1 MDYLEL
7 SKALNAFGKYVIQ
20 QSRSNLT
27 KGKPPYGDKNDT
39 GALYNSLKYE
49 PRQEEGAF
57 LIDFIM
63 EDYGAFVDEGVR
75 GAGSSSNN
83 RTSPFKFGSG
93 TGKKGGLTKGIS
105 KWIKQKPIKQWKDK
119 KTGKFLSYKS
129 MTFLIARSIYNKGTK
144 PSLFFTK
151 PFYSAFKRLP
161 VEIIKAFK
169 LDIEKAIVLGTKR

>member
-1 MDYLEL
+1 MDYAEL
-7 SKALNAFGKYVIQ
+7 NKALNAFGKYVIQ

-27 KGKPPYGDKNDT
+27 KKGKNSTSD
-39 GALYNSLKYE
+39 LYNSLKYE
-49 PRQEEGAF
+49 LTEESANF
-57 LIDFIM
+57 LLEFLQ
-63 EDYGAFVDEGVR
+63 EDYGDFVDQGVR

-151 PFYSAFKRLP
+151 PFYQAFKRLP
-161 VEIIKAFK
+161 LEIVKAFK
-169 LDIEKAIVLGTKR
+169 LDIEKAIVLGTKK

>member
-7 SKALNAFGKYVIQ
+7 NKALNGFGKYVIQ

-27 KGKPPYGDKNDT
+27 KGKKNSTSD
-39 GALYNSLKYE
+39 LYNSLKYDIT
-49 PRQEEGAF
+49 EEQGNF
-57 LIDFIM
+57 LLDFLM
-63 EDYGAFVDEGVR
+63 EDYGDFVDQGVR

-93 TGKKGGLTKGIS
+93 TGKKGGLTKGIE

-119 KTGKFLSYKS
+119 KTGRFLSYKS
-129 MTFLIARSIYNKGTK
+129 MKFLIARSIYNKGTK

-161 VEIIKAFK
+161 VDIVKAFK

>member
-7 SKALNAFGKYVIQ
+7 NKALNGFGKYVIQ

-27 KGKPPYGDKNDT
+27 KGKKNSTSD
-39 GALYNSLKYE
+39 LYNSLKYDIT
-49 PRQEEGAF
+49 EEQGNF
-57 LIDFIM
+57 LLDFLM
-63 EDYGAFVDEGVR
+63 EDYGDFVDQGVR

-93 TGKKGGLTKGIS
+93 TGKKGGLTKGIE

-161 VEIIKAFK
+161 VEIVKAFK

>member
-7 SKALNAFGKYVIQ
+7 NKALNGFGKYVIQ

-27 KGKPPYGDKNDT
+27 KGKKNSTSD
-39 GALYNSLKYE
+39 LYNSLKYDIT
-49 PRQEEGAF
+49 EEQGNF
-57 LIDFIM
+57 LLDFLM
-63 EDYGAFVDEGVR
+63 EDYGDFVDQGVR

-93 TGKKGGLTKGIS
+93 TGKKGGLTKGIE

-129 MTFLIARSIYNKGTK
+129 MKFLIARSIYNKGTK

-161 VEIIKAFK
+161 VEIVKAFK

>member
-7 SKALNAFGKYVIQ
+7 NKALNGFGKYVIQ

-27 KGKPPYGDKNDT
+27 KGKKNSTSD
-39 GALYNSLKYE
+39 LYNSLKYDIT
-49 PRQEEGAF
+49 EEQGNF
-57 LIDFIM
+57 LLDFLM
-63 EDYGAFVDEGVR
+63 EDYGDFVDQGVR

-93 TGKKGGLTKGIS
+93 TGKKGGLTKGIE

-129 MTFLIARSIYNKGTK
+129 MKFLIARSIYNKGTK

-161 VEIIKAFK
+161 VDIVKAFK

>member
-63 EDYGAFVDEGVR
+63 EDYENTEKFRFSFKMTRFEM
-75 GAGSSSNN
+75 SS
-83 RTSPFKFGSG
+83 RTCSS
-93 TGKKGGLTKGIS
+93 
-105 KWIKQKPIKQWKDK
+105 
-119 KTGKFLSYKS
+119 
-129 MTFLIARSIYNKGTK
+129 
-144 PSLFFTK
+144 
-151 PFYSAFKRLP
+151 
-161 VEIIKAFK
+161 
-169 LDIEKAIVLGTKR
+169 

>member
-7 SKALNAFGKYVIQ
+7 NKALNGFGKYVIQ

-27 KGKPPYGDKNDT
+27 KGKKNSTSD
-39 GALYNSLKYE
+39 LYNSLKYDIT
-49 PRQEEGAF
+49 EEQGNF
-57 LIDFIM
+57 LLDFLM
-63 EDYGAFVDEGVR
+63 EDYGDFVDQGVR

-93 TGKKGGLTKGIS
+93 TGKKGGLTKGIE

-129 MTFLIARSIYNKGTK
+129 MKFLIARSIYNKGTK

-161 VEIIKAFK
+161 IEIVKAFK

>member
-1 MDYLEL
+1 
-7 SKALNAFGKYVIQ
+7 
-20 QSRSNLT
+20 
-27 KGKPPYGDKNDT
+27 
-39 GALYNSLKYE
+39 
-49 PRQEEGAF
+49 
-57 LIDFIM
+57 M
-63 EDYGAFVDEGVR
+63 EDYGDFVDQGVR

-93 TGKKGGLTKGIS
+93 TGKKGGLTKGIE

-129 MTFLIARSIYNKGTK
+129 MKFLIARSIYNKGTK

-161 VEIIKAFK
+161 VDIVKAFK

>member
-63 EDYGAFVDEGVR
+63 EDYGAFVDEGWM

-93 TGKKGGLTKGIS
+93 TGKKGGLTKGIE
-105 KWIKQKPIKQWKDK
+105 KWIKRKPIKQWKDK
-119 KTGKFLSYKS
+119 KTGKKKCSACGREGGES
-129 MTFLIARSIYNKGTK
+129 RSKYPKCRPTPSACSKKANYGKQSKEGKKG
-144 PSLFFTK
+144 
-151 PFYSAFKRLP
+151 
-161 VEIIKAFK
+161 
-169 LDIEKAIVLGTKR
+169 

>member
-27 KGKPPYGDKNDT
+27 KEKKNSTSD
-39 GALYNSLKYE
+39 LYNSLKYE
-49 PRQEEGAF
+49 LTEENKNF
-57 LIDFIM
+57 LLEFLQ
-63 EDYGAFVDEGVR
+63 EDYGDFVDQGVR

-83 RTSPFKFGSG
+83 KTSPFKFGSG
-93 TGKKGGLTKGIS
+93 TGKKGGLTKGIE

-161 VEIIKAFK
+161 VEIVKAFK
-169 LDIEKAIVLGTKR
+169 LDIEKAIVLGTKK

>member
-27 KGKPPYGDKNDT
+27 KRGKNSTSD
-39 GALYNSLKYE
+39 LYNSLKYE
-49 PRQEEGAF
+49 LTEENKNF
-57 LIDFIM
+57 LLEFLQ
-63 EDYGAFVDEGVR
+63 EDYGDFVDQGVR

-83 RTSPFKFGSG
+83 KTSPFKFGSG
-93 TGKKGGLTKGIS
+93 TGKKGGLTKGIE

-161 VEIIKAFK
+161 VEIVKAFK
-169 LDIEKAIVLGTKR
+169 LDIEKAIVLGTKK

>member
-7 SKALNAFGKYVIQ
+7 NKALNGFGKYVIQ

-27 KGKPPYGDKNDT
+27 KGKKNSTSD
-39 GALYNSLKYE
+39 LYNSLKYDIT
-49 PRQEEGAF
+49 EEQGNF
-57 LIDFIM
+57 LLDFLM
-63 EDYGAFVDEGVR
+63 EDYGDFVDQGVR

-93 TGKKGGLTKGIS
+93 TGKKGGLTKGIE

-119 KTGKFLSYKS
+119 RTGRFLSYKS
-129 MTFLIARSIYNKGTK
+129 MKFLIARSIYNKGTK

-161 VEIIKAFK
+161 VEIVKAFK

>member
-1 MDYLEL
+1 MIYQEL
-7 SKALNAFGKYVIQ
+7 NKALNEFGKYVIQ

-27 KGKPPYGDKNDT
+27 KEKKKSTGD
-39 GALYNSLKYE
+39 LYNSLKYKT
-49 PRQEEGAF
+49 RQQDGAF

-93 TGKKGGLTKGIS
+93 TGKKGGLTNGIE

-119 KTGKFLSYKS
+119 KTGKFLSYES
-129 MTFLIARSIYNKGTK
+129 MKFLIARSIYNKGIK
-144 PSLFFTK
+144 PSFFFTK
-151 PFYSAFKRLP
+151 PFYQAFKRLP
-161 VEIIKAFK
+161 TDIIKAYR
-169 LDIEKAIVLGTKR
+169 LDIEKAIVLGTKK

>member
-7 SKALNAFGKYVIQ
+7 NKALNGFGKYVIQ

-27 KGKPPYGDKNDT
+27 KGKKNSTSD
-39 GALYNSLKYE
+39 LYNSLKYDIT
-49 PRQEEGAF
+49 EEQGNF
-57 LIDFIM
+57 LLDFLM
-63 EDYGAFVDEGVR
+63 EDYGDFVDQGVR

-93 TGKKGGLTKGIS
+93 TGKKGGLTKGIE

-129 MTFLIARSIYNKGTK
+129 MKFLIARSIYNKGTK

-161 VEIIKAFK
+161 IEIVKAFK
-169 LDIEKAIVLGTKR
+169 LDIEKAIVLGIKK

>member
-7 SKALNAFGKYVIQ
+7 NKALNGFGKYVIQ

-27 KGKPPYGDKNDT
+27 KGKKNSTSD
-39 GALYNSLKYE
+39 LYNSLKYDIT
-49 PRQEEGAF
+49 EEQGNF
-57 LIDFIM
+57 LLDFLM
-63 EDYGAFVDEGVR
+63 EDYGDFVDQGVR

-93 TGKKGGLTKGIS
+93 TGKKGGLTKGIE

-119 KTGKFLSYKS
+119 KTGRFLSYKS
-129 MTFLIARSIYNKGTK
+129 MKFLIARSIYNKGTK

-161 VEIIKAFK
+161 VEIVKAFK

>member
-27 KGKPPYGDKNDT
+27 KQGKNSTSD
-39 GALYNSLKYE
+39 LYNSLKYE
-49 PRQEEGAF
+49 LTEENKNF
-57 LIDFIM
+57 LLEFLQ
-63 EDYGAFVDEGVR
+63 EDYGDFVDQGVR
-75 GAGSSSNN
+75 GAGSSSKN

-93 TGKKGGLTKGIS
+93 TGKKGGLTKGIE

-161 VEIIKAFK
+161 VEIVKAFK
-169 LDIEKAIVLGTKR
+169 LDIEKAIVLGTKK

>member
-27 KGKPPYGDKNDT
+27 RKGKNSTSD
-39 GALYNSLKYE
+39 LYNSLKYE

-93 TGKKGGLTKGIS
+93 TGKKGGLTKGIE
-105 KWIKQKPIKQWKDK
+105 KWIKRKPIKQWKDK

-144 PSLFFTK
+144 PSLFF
-151 PFYSAFKRLP
+151 
-161 VEIIKAFK
+161 
-169 LDIEKAIVLGTKR
+169 

>member
-1 MDYLEL
+1 MIYQEL
-7 SKALNAFGKYVIQ
+7 NKALNAFGKYVIQ

-27 KGKPPYGDKNDT
+27 KEKKKSTGD
-39 GALYNSLKYE
+39 LYNSLKYKT
-49 PRQEEGAF
+49 RQQDGAF

-93 TGKKGGLTKGIS
+93 TGKKGGLTNGIE

-119 KTGKFLSYKS
+119 KTGKFLSYES
-129 MTFLIARSIYNKGTK
+129 MKFLIARSIYNKGIK
-144 PSLFFTK
+144 PSFFFTK
-151 PFYSAFKRLP
+151 PFYQAFKRLP
-161 VEIIKAFK
+161 TDIIKAYR
-169 LDIEKAIVLGTKR
+169 LDIEKAIVLGTKK

>member
-7 SKALNAFGKYVIQ
+7 NKALNGFGKYVIQ

-27 KGKPPYGDKNDT
+27 KGKKNSTSD
-39 GALYNSLKYE
+39 LYNSLKYDIT
-49 PRQEEGAF
+49 EEHGNF
-57 LIDFIM
+57 LLDFLM
-63 EDYGAFVDEGVR
+63 EDYGDFVDQGVR

-93 TGKKGGLTKGIS
+93 TGKKGGLTKGIE

-129 MTFLIARSIYNKGTK
+129 MKFLIARSIYNKGTK

-161 VEIIKAFK
+161 VDIVKAFK

>member
-27 KGKPPYGDKNDT
+27 KQGKNSTSD
-39 GALYNSLKYE
+39 LYNSLKYE
-49 PRQEEGAF
+49 LTEENKNF
-57 LIDFIM
+57 LLEFLQ
-63 EDYGAFVDEGVR
+63 EDYGDFVDQGVR

-83 RTSPFKFGSG
+83 KTSPFKFGSG
-93 TGKKGGLTKGIS
+93 TGKKGGLTKGIE

-129 MTFLIARSIYNKGTK
+129 MTFLIARSIYNKGPK

-161 VEIIKAFK
+161 VEIVKAFK
-169 LDIEKAIVLGTKR
+169 LDIEKAIVLGTKK